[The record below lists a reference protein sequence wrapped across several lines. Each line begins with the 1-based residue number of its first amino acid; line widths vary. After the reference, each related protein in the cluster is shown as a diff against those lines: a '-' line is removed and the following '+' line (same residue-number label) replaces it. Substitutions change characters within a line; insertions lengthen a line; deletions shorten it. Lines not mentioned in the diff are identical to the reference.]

1 MKYKYL
7 VAISLLVTSIFISGC
22 GSKNNEYV
30 LFENQKEKIVNPELA
45 IQRVTS
51 SYVAED
57 GYEHK
62 LMPNNRVSILVF
74 NHPEL
79 STRDVRSMVAPA
91 DERGALIIKDGTIN
105 IPLVG
110 VVRISGLTEREASD
124 LLSREYSRYIK
135 NAHVTLEVLNKRVY
149 VMGEVVAPGRVNIIE
164 NSTNLLEIIASSGGL
179 TDFAARNEVKIIRGT
194 ESNPIVK
201 TVDLTKI
208 SSLGTGSLTLYP
220 NDVVYVKPNRLKQ
233 RNLAIAEAMPAIN
246 IVQAVL
252 GALFTGKQLTN
263 TQIFN
268 VGEFTGYQQ

>member
-7 VAISLLVTSIFISGC
+7 AAISLLVTSIFISGC

-30 LFENQKEKIVNPELA
+30 LFENEKGKVVNPELA
-45 IQRVTS
+45 TQRVAS
-51 SYVAED
+51 SYED
-57 GYEHK
+57 AYEHK

-164 NSTNLLEIIASSGGL
+164 NSTNLLEIISSSGGL

-208 SSLGTGSLTLYP
+208 SSLGAGSLTLYP